1 MLLLFQ
7 YILQQHLFVFTSLD
21 NITLVSISYI
31 FFLILNYDFF
41 TNISDNIKLN
51 FIKLHNC
58 KIHSKASFNLYF
70 KAIYLLK
77 LYKKL
82 YAKYYIC
89 FST

>member
-41 TNISDNIKLN
+41 TNISDKTKLK
-51 FIKLHNC
+51 FSKLHNC
-58 KIHSKASFNLYF
+58 KIHIKSSFNHYS
-70 KAIYLLK
+70 KTIYLLK
-77 LYKKL
+77 SHKKL

-89 FST
+89 FFT